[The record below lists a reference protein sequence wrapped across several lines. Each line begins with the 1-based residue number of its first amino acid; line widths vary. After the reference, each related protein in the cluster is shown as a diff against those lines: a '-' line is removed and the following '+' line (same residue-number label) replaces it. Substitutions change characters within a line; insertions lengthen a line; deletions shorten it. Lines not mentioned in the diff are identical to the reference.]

1 MIVFRNV
8 DTCSITDIQLDKEDI
23 EDIRITDMNKL
34 SEMPAVALKVIKERK
49 IKTPIVCVS
58 GVDFPESK
66 KLCTDKIVEAFVLKD
81 EREKFV
87 STIEKILKQKE

>member
-49 IKTPIVCVS
+49 IKT
-58 GVDFPESK
+58 
-66 KLCTDKIVEAFVLKD
+66 
-81 EREKFV
+81 
-87 STIEKILKQKE
+87 